1 MLTTWIDT
9 GGVTGL
15 TPNTTYAYQVKSTDI
30 YNRNTAWSTA
40 ISTTLAAVPPMPLIN
55 QVVNSSMSITVLPN
69 PSNPYYTQ
77 YAVAFTSSGPT
88 QYLNTSGALG
98 FSLVFAST
106 AAWNTYTS
114 AGPLTP
120 NTTFNIGVVAENLNG
135 VQTSYSVIATTVTLS
150 NPPLASAYGVWIT
163 SITANWQNN
172 GNPAGTYYT
181 AQNMTIGASST
192 TLYNVSDKH
201 RPCSQYHLSV
211 PG

>member
-98 FSLVFAST
+98 FSLFLLLPQHGTRTPRPALLR
-106 AAWNTYTS
+106 
-114 AGPLTP
+114 LTLLL
-120 NTTFNIGVVAENLNG
+120 I
-135 VQTSYSVIATTVTLS
+135 SVLLLKI
-150 NPPLASAYGVWIT
+150 
-163 SITANWQNN
+163 
-172 GNPAGTYYT
+172 
-181 AQNMTIGASST
+181 
-192 TLYNVSDKH
+192 
-201 RPCSQYHLSV
+201 
-211 PG
+211 